1 MKKRW
6 RHLRVKKSAAI
17 TMSRRKH
24 GIFRWLNVLSV
35 RYGVQFAEVLT
46 DNGSEFGSG
55 KQSQNKMT
63 HPFERML
70 YEMGIKHRYTR
81 PHRPQTNGKIERFWR
96 TLEDEFIEGSVFD
109 NLEAFREELLC
120 YLIYYNE
127 HRPHQS
133 LGGKTPQE
141 FIQNLSTK

>member
-1 MKKRW
+1 VEDIKAMTVMFGV
-6 RHLRVKKSAAI
+6 LRC
-17 TMSRRKH
+17 
-24 GIFRWLNVLSV
+24 LNVLSV
-35 RYGVQFAEVLT
+35 RYGIQFSEILT

-55 KQSQNKMT
+55 KQADNKMT

-96 TLEDEFIEGSVFD
+96 TLEDEFIEGSLFK
-109 NLEAFREELLC
+109 NLEEIKEELLR

-133 LGGKTPQE
+133 IDGKTPVE
-141 FIQNLSTK
+141 FMENLSAK